1 MSNEDPDVSDATSRL
16 SYLRAHGIEVETPE
30 DRSRAAAPAP
40 PGTREVKYV
49 YLPADRSIDAGEL
62 TFFPPDGAAP
72 GGDALPSHLRHHFTA
87 SGRRDVDGDTLAS
100 ELSKGNPLL
109 SGGGADLPKVT
120 PASLEKVVAPG
131 NVESFPLCQPSAEN
145 GATSVRLY
153 IDEIGA
159 IKDLPVNQRAAD
171 LARAAGYDPPPVF
184 HGDVFVGR
192 SAAGRNVDFPL
203 SEAYRDAAW
212 LRSAFQDN
220 LAAQRASN
228 PASGTETQKGADGTD
243 GDTKPEDGFAWTQ
256 TEAEVEVIVPA
267 GGDVRAKDVRV
278 TFKPSD
284 TVVKVRGVK
293 VVHVETYGRIDPDG
307 CTWTLEAGSVAGEKN
322 VVISCEKAEEAI
334 WPRIAR

>member
-1 MSNEDPDVSDATSRL
+1 MSNDEDPDVSDATSRL

-30 DRSRAAAPAP
+30 DRASRAAAPAS

-49 YLPADRSIDAGEL
+49 YLPSDQSIDVGEL
-62 TFFPPDGAAP
+62 TFFPPDGAAS
-72 GGDALPSHLRHHFTA
+72 GGDALPPHLRHHFTA
-87 SGRRDVDGDTLAS
+87 SGRRDVDGDILAS

-109 SGGGADLPKVT
+109 SGGGEAKVT
-120 PASLEKVVAPG
+120 PASLASVAAPG

-159 IKDLPVNQRAAD
+159 IKDLPVNKRAAD
-171 LARAAGYDPPPVF
+171 LARTAGYDPPPVF
-184 HGDVFVGR
+184 HGDAFVGR
-192 SAAGRNVDFPL
+192 SIAGRNVNFSL

-220 LAAQRASN
+220 LASQRASN

-243 GDTKPEDGFAWTQ
+243 GDCKSEDGFAWTQ
-256 TEAEVEVIVPA
+256 TEAEVEVIVPTD
-267 GGDVRAKDVRV
+267 GDVRAKDVRV
-278 TFKPSD
+278 TFKPAD
-284 TVVKVRGVK
+284 TLVKVRGVK
-293 VVHVETYGRIDPDG
+293 VAHVETYGRIDPDG

-322 VVISCEKAEEAI
+322 LVISCEKAEEAI